1 MWWVPKDAVFEAH
14 GATWSAFLE
23 PRASLLPS
31 QLFKL
36 CLVDILGAG
45 ASFDRLYAVALGKF
59 GDVAILKHRAALAL
73 AHELLAGLHGCLEPC
88 HRLQRDKVRVAIW

>member
-1 MWWVPKDAVFEAH
+1 MRWVPKDAVFEAH
-14 GATWSAFLE
+14 GTAWSAFLE

-45 ASFDRLYAVALGKF
+45 ASLDRLYAVALGQF
-59 GDVAILKHRAALAL
+59 RDVAILKHRAALAL